1 MDCVCVYMRKMG
13 LLSVGENMVT
23 TNSVASFSAYQ
34 HTHNP
39 TSAFKLFTVANLHYQ
54 LTFLLFQDV
63 IGCCQVDLE
72 RWS

>member
-39 TSAFKLFTVANLHYQ
+39 TSALYGGQFTLSTHFSVVSRCYR
-54 LTFLLFQDV
+54 LLP
-63 IGCCQVDLE
+63 G
-72 RWS
+72 